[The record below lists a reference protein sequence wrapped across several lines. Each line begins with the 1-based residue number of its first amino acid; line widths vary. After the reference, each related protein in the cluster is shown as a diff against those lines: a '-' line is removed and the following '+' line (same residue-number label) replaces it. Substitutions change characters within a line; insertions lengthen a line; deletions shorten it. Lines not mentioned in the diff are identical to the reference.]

1 MQLPLVPTP
10 LSASMGVEG
19 TGLELAVS
27 KAMEN
32 RVAKKS
38 IGSVDS
44 ERRCGVWCGGIKHG
58 RSSLSADS
66 ASAPSRFIP
75 ASARGI
81 DTRVK
86 ELEH

>member
-1 MQLPLVPTP
+1 MQLPLFPTP

-19 TGLELAVS
+19 KAGKGLESAVS

-44 ERRCGVWCGGIKHG
+44 ERRCGVWCGGIKYG
-58 RSSLSADS
+58 
-66 ASAPSRFIP
+66 
-75 ASARGI
+75 
-81 DTRVK
+81 
-86 ELEH
+86 